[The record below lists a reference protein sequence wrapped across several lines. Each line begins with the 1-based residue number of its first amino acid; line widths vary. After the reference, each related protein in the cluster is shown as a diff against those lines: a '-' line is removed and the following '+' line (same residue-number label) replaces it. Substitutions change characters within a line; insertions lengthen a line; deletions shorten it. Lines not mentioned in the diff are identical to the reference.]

1 MVVAPAGAREA
12 SEEHDASP
20 NAAKLVTRSC
30 LKLFE
35 RRARRGTRAAAR
47 DFGRRERSGAKRRG
61 PLGFGLGAKFSGC
74 RVAERCLVP
83 WRSQLWLMER
93 LTEAERRRRVY
104 EDPDTINL
112 AVRAFPASDIAQTG

>member
-1 MVVAPAGAREA
+1 MVVTPAGAREA

-47 DFGRRERSGAKRRG
+47 DFGRRERSGAKAVG
-61 PLGFGLGAKFSGC
+61 VGDPLAFGLGAKFSGC
-74 RVAERCLVP
+74 GVAEGVVWCHG
-83 WRSQLWLMER
+83 
-93 LTEAERRRRVY
+93 EA
-104 EDPDTINL
+104 NC
-112 AVRAFPASDIAQTG
+112 G